1 MNLNINC
8 RKRMRSENFWSEDDL
23 LQGIRNGNE
32 LAIKSIYKTHFPMIE
47 NFVRL
52 NGGSVQEAKDLFQDG
67 FMVLYRNVKNPL
79 FSLDCKIKTY
89 LYSVCKR
96 IWLTELKRKSKAPS
110 VVEGIDEFINIDE
123 SDIEEH
129 SEHENSLQQLEVSLK
144 KLGEPCS
151 SLLSDYYL
159 KDMSMQQIALKM
171 GYTNADNAKTQKYKC
186 LLRLRKIFFD
196 KSVLKKEII

>member
-1 MNLNINC
+1 M
-8 RKRMRSENFWSEDDL
+8 KSENFRTEDEL

-32 LAIKSIYKTHFPMIE
+32 FTVKFIYKSYFPMIE

-52 NGGSVQEAKDLFQDG
+52 NGGSEQEAKDLFQDG
-67 FMVLYRNVKNPL
+67 FMVLYRNVKSPV

-96 IWLTELKRKSKAPS
+96 LWLTELKRKSKAPT
-110 VVEGIDEFINIDE
+110 VAEGLDEFIEINE
-123 SDIEEH
+123 SAIEEH
-129 SEHENSLQQLEVSLK
+129 SKREESLKHLELSLQ

-151 SLLSDYYL
+151 MLLTDYYL
-159 KDMSMQQIALKM
+159 NDMSMQQIAQKM

-196 KSVLKKEII
+196 KSLLKKEII